1 MRIFFIS
8 AWKFPQNRPYGRLEN
23 KSQEIKKVIKP
34 YNISSD
40 HNEVKLKIYNIK
52 KKKPGKYAHTWKLNS
67 MFLNAQWII
76 EEIKQQI
83 KKFLETNEYDNI
95 AY

>member
-40 HNEVKLKIYNIK
+40 HNELKLKIYNIK
-52 KKKPGKYAHTWKLNS
+52 KKTWKICTY
-67 MFLNAQWII
+67 M
-76 EEIKQQI
+76 
-83 KKFLETNEYDNI
+83 ETEQYVPKCTVDHRGNQTANQKI
-95 AY
+95 PGNK